1 MKNDTG
7 NNIEQ
12 DAKILTNTRRID
24 AVAKK
29 LAVDSLNIY
38 QIQELLK
45 EIKVEL
51 REFRKKFNDDII
63 KRHK

>member
-24 AVAKK
+24 AVVKK

-51 REFRKKFNDDII
+51 REFRKEFNDDII